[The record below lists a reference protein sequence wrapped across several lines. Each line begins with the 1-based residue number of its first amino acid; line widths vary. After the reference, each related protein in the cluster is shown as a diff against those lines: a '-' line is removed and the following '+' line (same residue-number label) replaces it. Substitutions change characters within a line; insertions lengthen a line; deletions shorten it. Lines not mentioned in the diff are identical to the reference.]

1 MKFFCDKMK
10 INTHSMYPPKY
21 KVMYG
26 IKMVEY
32 MIGDVCIDNI
42 ETDINALDISQVPIL
57 PPIISRH
64 KGRPKKGDTPGK
76 KEIASLI
83 IEEQPLNARLVVREG
98 ITVEVV
104 PMLQMGWD
112 QR

>member
-1 MKFFCDKMK
+1 MDVKGKNKCATHEIDLIKKTCNLRCLENNGVICEEMKFFCDKMK

-26 IKMVEY
+26 IKKVEY

-57 PPIISRH
+57 PRIISRH
-64 KGRPKKGDTPGK
+64 KGRQK
-76 KEIASLI
+76 KEIHQ
-83 IEEQPLNARLVVREG
+83 EKRR
-98 ITVEVV
+98 
-104 PMLQMGWD
+104 
-112 QR
+112 